1 MQRTY
6 EIYVSPVIER
16 GWVLGFNLFL
26 AYIVHKP
33 GILGTVFWP
42 ETSVQAG
49 LFSLFI
55 HVNVKTS
62 CRERLQLHVS
72 NEVLI
77 SGEYQK
83 DISLLQEGEEHF
95 CKCTHLLAAS
105 LSSPQAKQWPNWESA
120 YSWRPPSAPT
130 LK

>member
-42 ETSVQAG
+42 KTSLQAG
-49 LFSLFI
+49 LFSPFI
-55 HVNVKTS
+55 LESFRDVNVKTS
-62 CRERLQLHVS
+62 CRV
-72 NEVLI
+72 
-77 SGEYQK
+77 G
-83 DISLLQEGEEHF
+83 
-95 CKCTHLLAAS
+95 
-105 LSSPQAKQWPNWESA
+105 
-120 YSWRPPSAPT
+120 
-130 LK
+130 